1 MASIPSLRTRF
12 VTYGPRAT
20 SSSAAND
27 EKSPNAGSGNRIL
40 DALGA
45 LQVPHSFFK
54 HFYLISVLSSL
65 FWISHILTQSAF
77 LQRICAGVTPDAG
90 ARSMSVDQVLV
101 TWALMSV
108 QGLRRLVES
117 IMLEKPSA
125 SKMWFVHW
133 LLGMAFYLAMGIA
146 VWIEGASQLLE
157 APSVTSHLSFS
168 APSLRTLF
176 GVPVFLLASGIQ
188 HDCHRYLA
196 SLPKYTL
203 PQHPIFNSFVCPHY
217 AAECMIYLSMA
228 IVSTPRGAWVNRTV
242 FSAFIFVYVNLSVT
256 ASSTKDWYKKK
267 FGKDRVAHRW
277 KMIPGVW

>member
-1 MASIPSLRTRF
+1 M
-12 VTYGPRAT
+12 TYGPRAT
-20 SSSAAND
+20 SSSPAID
-27 EKSPNAGSGNRIL
+27 ENSTNAGSGNRIL

-54 HFYLISVLSSL
+54 HFYLISLFSSF
-65 FWISHILTQSAF
+65 FWISHILTQSVL
-77 LQRICAGVTPDAG
+77 LQRICVAVSPEDG
-90 ARSMSVDQVLV
+90 APSMSIDQVLL

-108 QGLRRLVES
+108 QGLRRLLES

-133 LLGMAFYLAMGIA
+133 LLGMAFYFAIGIA

-157 APSVTSHLSFS
+157 APSVTSHLPFS
-168 APSLRTLF
+168 APSLRTLL
-176 GVPVFLLASGIQ
+176 GLPVFLLASGIQ

-217 AAECMIYLSMA
+217 AAECMIYLSLA
-228 IVSTPRGAWVNRTV
+228 IISTPRGAWVNKTV
-242 FSAFIFVYVNLSVT
+242 FTAFVFVCVNLSVT
-256 ASSTKDWYKKK
+256 ASSTKHWYERK
-267 FGKDRVAHRW
+267 FGQDRVAHRW
-277 KMIPGVW
+277 KMIPGMW